1 VETINYARV
10 ENFVALT
17 IMMGLNEKPAIEDY
31 WAKRGVY
38 YSYFYRAVVSRNR
51 YQLIR
56 RFLHFADNTKWD
68 PTNKDRDRLYKVRNL
83 IELLL
88 ERFQAAYCP
97 TKNISIDEQLLL
109 HKGKLLFRQYIPI
122 KRSRFGIKIY
132 SVCDET
138 GYVWNSEVYTGK
150 DTTIVDEIPGL
161 VGKTAQVVGRL
172 MKDLIGNGH
181 HLYVDNFYTSENLFT
196 YLLQN
201 NTGACGTA
209 RKNRVK
215 LPVEFKSQKLVKG
228 STDTMHNDQ
237 VLAMRFNDKK
247 DVTFLST
254 IWYRRKSAMVLLK

>member
-1 VETINYARV
+1 
-10 ENFVALT
+10 
-17 IMMGLNEKPAIEDY
+17 
-31 WAKRGVY
+31 
-38 YSYFYRAVVSRNR
+38 
-51 YQLIR
+51 
-56 RFLHFADNTKWD
+56 
-68 PTNKDRDRLYKVRNL
+68 
-83 IELLL
+83 
-88 ERFQAAYCP
+88 
-97 TKNISIDEQLLL
+97 
-109 HKGKLLFRQYIPI
+109 
-122 KRSRFGIKIY
+122 
-132 SVCDET
+132 
-138 GYVWNSEVYTGK
+138 
-150 DTTIVDEIPGL
+150 
-161 VGKTAQVVGRL
+161 